1 MALPVTNSD
10 SSKAT
15 SQALSRANRKTRMIS
30 VRVTDEE
37 YDRLK
42 QLSESHGGSISDLT
56 RDAVKA
62 LMSNGINGSH
72 LQDRSIALK
81 LHSLERNL
89 ALIRQF
95 LSLPVE
101 SD

>member
-1 MALPVTNSD
+1 
-10 SSKAT
+10 
-15 SQALSRANRKTRMIS
+15 MIS

-56 RDAVKA
+56 RDAVRA
-62 LMSNGINGSH
+62 LVVNGSSGNH

-81 LHSLERNL
+81 VHNLERNL
-89 ALIRQF
+89 AMIRHF
-95 LSLPVE
+95 LSLPAE